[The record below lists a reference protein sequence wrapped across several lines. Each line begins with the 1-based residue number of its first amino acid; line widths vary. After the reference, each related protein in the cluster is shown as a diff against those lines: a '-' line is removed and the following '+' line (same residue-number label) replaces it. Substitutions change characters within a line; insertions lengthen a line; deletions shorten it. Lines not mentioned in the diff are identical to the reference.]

1 MSGRGDQV
9 SGWGDRAPDHGD
21 QASDQRPGVV
31 LGAVELLR
39 KEVRGVSVETIADGA
54 VAAGLGASELEP
66 VTRVLTRAGVRPADL
81 FAAAGE
87 DGVTLRVVYADD
99 RDGTYLVTE
108 SPVAGTEYPELSGVA
123 PSLFVEECEVFEQFG
138 LLPAGSRSLNRV
150 LMAPRGEADFP
161 LVTGERSVRP
171 RDVRAPHFV
180 RGEAIEFPFGPVRAV
195 GWESLYMG
203 LVTTGEEILD
213 LYLFHWHKH
222 RGIERRLRGLTPE
235 RALFFVERIEG
246 LSAVANAIA
255 YCRALEAATGV
266 SVPSAAALTRG
277 VALGLE
283 RIYNHAAA
291 IAALCQAT
299 GLSVGQANAEIVLE
313 ELLRLNLDA
322 FGHRYLFDVVA
333 VGGVRRA
340 PDHAAVR
347 TRLPALCA
355 DLRRVIDALLST
367 NSFVD
372 RLEACGIVTVDAA
385 LRLGL
390 VGPVARG
397 CGVEVDCR
405 LDHPWAPLD
414 VVAPTVPVGERG
426 DALARMEVFVVEIEE
441 SERLIEELI
450 DDAGDGVTAL
460 DAGRGEGLGWAESS
474 RGESLAWVALDPDGR
489 IAWARVRPASVR
501 NWRAFDDAARAQNVF
516 TDISIIEASFWLTAA
531 GFAR

>member
-1 MSGRGDQV
+1 MSDRGDLARDQ
-9 SGWGDRAPDHGD
+9 GD
-21 QASDQRPGVV
+21 QTSDQRSGVL

-39 KEVRGVSVETIADGA
+39 QEIRGVSIQTIADGA
-54 VAAGLGASELEP
+54 VAARLGASKLEA
-66 VTRVLTRAGVRPADL
+66 VTQVLTRAGVRPADL
-81 FAAAGE
+81 FAAPSEA
-87 DGVTLRVVYADD
+87 GVTLRVIYADD
-99 RDGTYLVTE
+99 RGGSYLVTE
-108 SPVAGTEYPELSGVA
+108 TDVAGTEYPELSVLA

-138 LLPAGSRSLNRV
+138 LLPSGSRSLNRV
-150 LMAPRGEADFP
+150 LMAPRGEADVP
-161 LVTGERSVRP
+161 LVTGERSVAP
-171 RDVRAPHFV
+171 REVRAPHFV

-203 LVTTGEEILD
+203 LVSTGEEILD
-213 LYLFHWHKH
+213 LYLFYWHKH
-222 RGIERRLRGLTPE
+222 RGVERRLRGLTPE

-246 LSAVANAIA
+246 LSAVANTIA
-255 YCRALEAATGV
+255 YSRAVEAATGAT
-266 SVPSAAALTRG
+266 VPAAAALTRA
-277 VALGLE
+277 VALELE

-340 PDHAAVR
+340 PDRAAVR
-347 TRLPALCA
+347 ARLATVCT
-355 DLRRVIDALLST
+355 DLRRVIEALLST

-372 RLEACGIVTVDAA
+372 RLEACGIVTVDDG

-390 VGPVARG
+390 VGPVTRG

-405 LDHPWAPLD
+405 LDHPWAPFD

-441 SERLIEELI
+441 SERLIEGLI

-460 DAGRGEGLGWAESS
+460 AVGGGEGLGWAESS
-474 RGESLAWVALDPDGR
+474 RGESLAWVALDADGR
-489 IAWARVRPASVR
+489 IGWARVRPASVR

-516 TDISIIEASFWLTAA
+516 TDIPIIEASFWLTVA